1 MHSQLF
7 KHTEKELK
15 NSGASRQVGEEKVV
29 YLSNIESLSKGMQ
42 EKLAEALQPSGSAD
56 SSLKLIPIRIF
67 ASSTKNLATLSA
79 KGQFHPAL
87 LNVFKDSTLFIPP
100 LRDYAV
106 SIPALVKDYLEEIR
120 QTQKTSVPEI
130 GEDALAA
137 LCQYSWPGNVRQL
150 RNVIESAVILAPATL
165 LEVDDL
171 RLDHTA
177 SRKPGVDSTAQWQPI
192 SLKELEKDHISRVLD
207 HVNWNKKRAAELL
220 GIERSTLYS
229 RIRNL
234 QLEPREGTS

>member
-1 MHSQLF
+1 VANGRFREDLYY
-7 KHTEKELK
+7 
-15 NSGASRQVGEEKVV
+15 R
-29 YLSNIESLSKGMQ
+29 
-42 EKLAEALQPSGSAD
+42 LAVLEVL
-56 SSLKLIPIRIF
+56 
-67 ASSTKNLATLSA
+67 
-79 KGQFHPAL
+79 
-87 LNVFKDSTLFIPP
+87 VPP
-100 LRDYAV
+100 LRDRIEDIDLLTDHFLDLCTELKKPRKLL
-106 SIPALVKDYLEEIR
+106 SEEGR
-120 QTQKTSVPEI
+120 
-130 GEDALAA
+130 DALRNH
-137 LCQYSWPGNVRQL
+137 SWPGNVRQL